1 MGLTCEVLSHLYH
14 NGVDYKPGDAI
25 VLEEKHAA
33 SLMALGV
40 VAEIPPEGQ
49 PKPDIVSDLKAD
61 VPPAAADKKPVK
73 GAKKPDAAAG

>member
-1 MGLTCEVLSHLYH
+1 MGLTCEVLSNLYH
-14 NGVDYKPGDAI
+14 DGVDYKPGDAI

-33 SLMALGV
+33 ALIALGV

-49 PKPDIVSDLKAD
+49 PKPDTMSDLKED
-61 VPPAAADKKPVK
+61 VPPAADKKPVK